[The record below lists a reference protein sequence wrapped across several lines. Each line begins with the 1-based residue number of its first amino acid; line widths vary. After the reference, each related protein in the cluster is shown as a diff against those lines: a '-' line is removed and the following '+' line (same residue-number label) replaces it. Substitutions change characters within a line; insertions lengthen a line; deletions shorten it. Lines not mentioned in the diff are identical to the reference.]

1 MSVCQECGK
10 QILPKQWKYILCIL
24 NDPEFCSRSCAKK
37 YIRRERGKVDDY
49 LLEVMMT
56 KTREE

>member
-37 YIRRERGKVDDY
+37 YIRRERARS
-49 LLEVMMT
+49 MT
-56 KTREE
+56 TSWK